1 MSNMFLNVVSTFKG
15 DGLTAATRQLGAF
28 GQAAGGLG
36 ATLGKVGAALAS
48 FGVAA
53 KAVSFTKETIDSA
66 RDLERNLFSVNT
78 IFGTLAPRMVQFTKD
93 AENIGLSQKD
103 AAKSVT
109 FLGSVLKQSGF
120 SMEETSKQT
129 EKLVNLAVDLAATY
143 GYDVSEAL
151 MGMTAL
157 FRGEYDPIE
166 KFGVAMKQNEI
177 NLELMARG
185 FNNLEPAQRRHKEQ
199 IIRMELLY
207 QRAADASGAFAAQ
220 SGNLFVEQKKLSAA
234 WENMQATVGTALLPA
249 IGALVAELKPLVDII
264 TPRLVQVVNDA
275 VPALGTLTTFIRD
288 MGDQSTTTGST
299 VTFLADTIGTFF
311 RLISENLGL
320 ILQLTIIL
328 AAGRVAVFLYSAALA
343 ATPFGAAVVGLVA
356 LSGSLVIAFDNFKKF
371 RGELDKTTTSLTNA
385 QKDTAALTVTL
396 MELPPILGPIIT
408 LFQNLT
414 KAVYNYVLQLK
425 DIPSKIKTDVEL
437 NMPPIMDMGEAGA
450 YQSASDQFKA
460 SILGGG
466 SGGKEDTGGGG
477 KAKPVINGM
486 KELTKNL
493 QAEAKKQAAFVRLT
507 EKKGLSEGLAGTI
520 LGGKQP
526 LKTAAK
532 IVQGT
537 QKAANKLQNIYNKS
551 SAGKAEIARK
561 EQALEQQ
568 RIADQKEQDRIAEEL
583 RRAEEERL
591 RAEAAALAERE
602 RIYNSF
608 LDSVKNTFGQIKNA
622 ILGAFDITGLGGSTN
637 SIIRNM
643 SKLLER
649 TRAFATN
656 ISKLAGMGLDPMLL
670 QQVISA
676 GPIAGAR
683 LANALV
689 AGGAGA
695 LGQISAAYG
704 EFGVLASAIASTGTT
719 SRFGTEAQQTIYNI
733 NVDGGV
739 GSGATIGKAI
749 VDAIKAYERTS
760 GAVWQGA

>member
-48 FGVAA
+48 FGIAA

-93 AENIGLSQKD
+93 AEKIGLSQKD
-103 AAKSVT
+103 AAKAVT

-120 SMEETSKQT
+120 SMEETSNQT
-129 EKLVNLAVDLAATY
+129 EKLVGLAVDLAATY

-177 NLELMARG
+177 NLELVARG
-185 FNNLEPAQRRHKEQ
+185 MDKLAPAQRRNAEQ

-220 SGNLFVEQKKLSAA
+220 SGNLFVEQKKLSAV

-320 ILQLTIIL
+320 ILQLTAVL

-343 ATPFGAAVVGLVA
+343 ATPFGAAVVGLTA
-356 LSGSLVIAFDNFKKF
+356 LAGSLVIAFDNFKKF
-371 RGELDKTTTSLTNA
+371 RGELDKTSTSLTNA

-460 SILGGG
+460 GLL
-466 SGGKEDTGGGG
+466 SGGTGPETPAGGT
-477 KAKPVINGM
+477 KKVTSPVVSG
-486 KELTKNL
+486 L
-493 QAEAKKQAAFVRLT
+493 QALQQTLKLEGKKATKQADLLGQGLS
-507 EKKGLSEGLAGTI
+507 KGLVDQI
-520 LGGKQP
+520 LTMPKP
-526 LKTAAK
+526 LKTANQVIAQTTK
-532 IVQGT
+532 KNGEVSK
-537 QKAANKLQNIYNKS
+537 KAVKQLNNQFS
-551 SAGKAEIARK
+551 SQISEVNRVAAEVAAAAQRQAAEFARA
-561 EQALEQQ
+561 Q
-568 RIADQKEQDRIAEEL
+568 EE
-583 RRAEEERL
+583 AA

-608 LDSVKNTFGQIKNA
+608 LDSIKGTFASIKNT
-622 ILGAFDITGLGGSTN
+622 ILGAFDIKGLGGSTN
-637 SIIRNM
+637 AIIRNM
-643 SKLLER
+643 NKLLAK
-649 TRAFATN
+649 TRDFSTN
-656 ISKLAGMGLDPMLL
+656 ISKLASMGLDPALL
-670 QQVISA
+670 QQIIAS

-683 LANALV
+683 LAGVLV
-689 AGGAGA
+689 GGGASA
-695 LGQISAAYG
+695 LSQINAGYT
-704 EFGVLASAIASTGTT
+704 EFGALASAIGTTGTT
-719 SRFGTEAQQTIYNI
+719 SLFGREAQTTVYNI
-733 NVDGGV
+733 NVDGGIE
-739 GSGATIGKAI
+739 SRASIGKAI
-749 VDAIKAYERTS
+749 VEAIKAYERTS